1 MGFFSFDALCIVTES
16 RHQINVLEL
25 KVEYLSPNYRRVE
38 DGNTLVKF
46 KYLKIVQNS
55 AKLE

>member
-38 DGNTLVKF
+38 DGNTLVK
-46 KYLKIVQNS
+46 YLKIVQNS